1 MQTELTLSV
10 GGLPP
15 LSARGCVQDLRPVA
29 QGAFRRT
36 INGDLLFVGVGRQHK
51 YRSTIRCS
59 DQAPL
64 ATMPVGAEV
73 MVGCIQQL
81 CQKVPRCHEVTTV
94 SLERPSRENS
104 VVMMDDQRRA
114 FTDFEVVREEEA
126 EVLHLGPHENDLYVF
141 YHPLLRMRLIS
152 FTLTTDEWKNQAGW
166 TLELE
171 EI

>member
-1 MQTELTLSV
+1 MQTELTLSL
-10 GGLPP
+10 GGFPP

-36 INGDLLFVGVGRQHK
+36 INGDLLFVGVGRDHK

-73 MVGCIQQL
+73 TVGCIQQL
-81 CQKVPRCHEVTTV
+81 CQKVSSKGEPTTV
-94 SLERPSRENS
+94 LLERTPREHS
-104 VVMMDDQRRA
+104 LMIIDDQRQM
-114 FTDFEVVREEEA
+114 FTDF
-126 EVLHLGPHENDLYVF
+126 VLDPKDNETVLRLGPHSRDLYVF
-141 YHPLLRMRLIS
+141 YHPLLRMRLVS
-152 FTLTTDEWKNQAGW
+152 FTLTTDEWQNKTGW